1 MSRVTNSV
9 RLLRWILVAATAVA
23 CLLTFVWPFTVSA
36 DPGDSAFRLLAIAT
50 FIALLASIVALAFL
64 RLRGQA

>member
-1 MSRVTNSV
+1 MTSSAQ
-9 RLLRWILVAATAVA
+9 LLRWILVAAAVVA

-36 DPGDSAFRLLAIAT
+36 DPADPVFRVLAIT
-50 FIALLASIVALAFL
+50 TLVALLASIAALAFL